1 MSDDPNARR
10 EELVGVYR
18 EARTCTLCP
27 LSESRT
33 QVVFGSG
40 NANADLMFVGEAP
53 GAEEDRQGLPFV
65 GRSGNLL
72 TTMLGEVGISREDVF
87 IANTIKCRPPD
98 NRDPSATEIET
109 CQPWL
114 FEQIRL
120 IEPRVV
126 ATLGNFSTKLLTGNQ
141 TGITKV
147 HGEPQIHQLGSRT
160 VFLMPLFH
168 PAAALR
174 ATGTRDLLA
183 ADLAKLPELMGRDLP
198 TDGPEPAN

>member
-1 MSDDPNARR
+1 MTDDAIARR
-10 EELVGVYR
+10 EELLTVFHENR
-18 EARTCTLCP
+18 KCTLCS
-27 LSESRT
+27 LSEGRT

-65 GRSGNLL
+65 GRSGAML
-72 TTMLGEVGISREDVF
+72 TSMLSDVGISRDDVF

-98 NRDPSATEIET
+98 NRDPAPAEIET

-126 ATLGNFSTKLLTGNQ
+126 ATLGNFSTRLLTGNQ

-147 HGEPQIHQLGSRT
+147 HGVPQVQRLGSRT
-160 VFLMPLFH
+160 VRLMPLFH

-183 ADLAKLPELMGRDLP
+183 ADLAKLPGLISQERPVAAEVG
-198 TDGPEPAN
+198 EA